1 VYAVIAVFD
10 VTGYSMSLTL
20 IALTLCAGMWSSP
33 VPDESTVK
41 VVFSHEPA
49 GMILLEFFKS
59 SSDI

>member
-1 VYAVIAVFD
+1 
-10 VTGYSMSLTL
+10 
-20 IALTLCAGMWSSP
+20 MWSSP